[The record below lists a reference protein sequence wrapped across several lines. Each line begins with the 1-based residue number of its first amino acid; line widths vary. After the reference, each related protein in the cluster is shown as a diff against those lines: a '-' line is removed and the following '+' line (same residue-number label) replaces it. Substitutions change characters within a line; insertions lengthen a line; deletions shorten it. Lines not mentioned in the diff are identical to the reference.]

1 MQTSMEVLIEARP
14 IPTLWILTAL
24 AEFPAGGNS
33 CLEMAAYVL
42 TDPAELESKIK
53 EFREAIEKDN
63 FKVLKMMVS
72 KIEQELI
79 DKLIAKESA

>member
-1 MQTSMEVLIEARP
+1 MEVTIEAKP

-33 CLEMAAYVL
+33 CLEMAAHVL
-42 TDPAELESKIK
+42 NDPAELELKIK
-53 EFREAIEKDN
+53 EFKETIEKDG

-72 KIEQELI
+72 RIDQALI
-79 DKLIAKESA
+79 DKLKDTPC